1 MKTDF
6 DWATA
11 VVECDEGIRMK
22 SIGSA
27 KAFLVV
33 AVGWELET
41 RERHYNGNTSLQYEG
56 IQILRGGHGRES

>member
-1 MKTDF
+1 MF
-6 DWATA
+6 
-11 VVECDEGIRMK
+11 GMK